1 MQLRSLFSV
10 AALAAVLAVA
20 TTAAAAQ
27 TASAPL
33 VPDSEFYFDQDSRTS
48 QPVVAIEG
56 SGDPLVQQLLQAIQ
70 RDPRA
75 TAETAQLAH
84 VAMAGGRPDLGR
96 ELYGRVLAQ
105 IDTNHGLYRSVL
117 WNYGWDLY
125 RTGDH
130 AAALDQWRTL
140 VSSRNVDASWMPT
153 TFALVLWQLGRN
165 EEAVQ
170 WYAAAVR
177 TEPAKWRDADQYE
190 TLLPDWRAEER
201 ATLAEV
207 RQAWAA
213 APPEW
218 G

>member
-1 MQLRSLFSV
+1 MQLRSLLSV
-10 AALAAVLAVA
+10 VALAAALVVA
-20 TTAAAAQ
+20 TAASAQ

-33 VPDSEFYFDQDSRTS
+33 VPSSEFYFDKDSRTS
-48 QPVVAIEG
+48 RAVVAIKG
-56 SGDPLVQQLLQAIQ
+56 NGDPLVQKLLQAIQ

-75 TAETAQLAH
+75 KAETAQLAH
-84 VAMAGGRPDLGR
+84 LAMAGGRPGLGR

-105 IDTNHGLYRSVL
+105 VDTNDGLYRPVL

-125 RTGDH
+125 RAGDA

-140 VSSRNVDASWMPT
+140 AGSRNADARWMPT
-153 TFALVLWQLGRN
+153 TFALVLWQLGRQD
-165 EEAVQ
+165 EAVQ

-177 TEPAKWRDADQYE
+177 TEPSQWSGTGRYDA
-190 TLLPDWRAEER
+190 LLPDWRAEDR

-207 RQAWAA
+207 QQAWAA
-213 APPEW
+213 DPPEW

>member
-1 MQLRSLFSV
+1 MQLRSLLSV
-10 AALAAVLAVA
+10 AVLAAVLAVA
-20 TTAAAAQ
+20 TSASAQ

-33 VPDSEFYFDQDSRTS
+33 APTSEFYFDEDSRTS
-48 QPVVAIEG
+48 RAVVAVEG
-56 SGDPLVQQLLQAIQ
+56 SGDPLVQQLLQVIQ

-75 TAETAQLAH
+75 RAETAQLAH

-105 IDTNHGLYRSVL
+105 LDTNHGLYRSVR

-125 RTGDH
+125 RAGDH
-130 AAALDQWRTL
+130 GAALDQWRSL
-140 VSSRNVDASWMPT
+140 VSSRNVNASWMPT

-165 EEAVQ
+165 DEAVQ

-177 TEPAKWRDADQYE
+177 TEPTKWRGADQYE
-190 TLLPDWRAEER
+190 ALLPDWRAEDR
-201 ATLAEV
+201 AILAEV
-207 RQAWAA
+207 QQAWAA
-213 APPEW
+213 DPPEW